1 MASHDGILFELSV
14 QETQFKP
21 FELFGSRENWQEIG
35 KLVKN
40 CGFGLKFKK

>member
-21 FELFGSRENWQEIG
+21 FEVFGSRENWQDKVG
-35 KLVKN
+35 KFVKN
-40 CGFGLKFKK
+40 CGFGLKF

>member
-21 FELFGSRENWQEIG
+21 FELFGSRENWQAKVG
-35 KLVKN
+35 MFVKN
-40 CGFGLKFKK
+40 CGFGLKF